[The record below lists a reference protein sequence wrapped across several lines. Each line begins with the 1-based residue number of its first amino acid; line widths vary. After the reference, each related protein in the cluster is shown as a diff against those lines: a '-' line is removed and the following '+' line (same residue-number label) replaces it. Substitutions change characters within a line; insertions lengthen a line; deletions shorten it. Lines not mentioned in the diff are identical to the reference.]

1 MKCMAEG
8 ERRIAVVGITVE
20 NRRKSAPLVNNILTE
35 YGELIVGRLGVPY
48 RERDMCVISI
58 IVDATMD
65 QLGALTGKLG
75 SLPGVRAKMALTT

>member
-1 MKCMAEG
+1 MAEG